1 MATAL
6 TDIQGL
12 TAAGFGAL
20 AGVWSF
26 VSASKRR
33 SSWASKPMPAA
44 SVPQLIHVRTNGI
57 TRRPT
62 EGSS

>member
-1 MATAL
+1 MAAIT

-12 TAAGFGAL
+12 TAAGVGASAARWS
-20 AGVWSF
+20 AGAAVP
-26 VSASKRR
+26 ASKRHH
-33 SSWASKPMPAA
+33 SYVIAAMPFTAD
-44 SVPQLIHVRTNGI
+44 VKNVNGI